1 MMSGKLNASDMTNP
15 SLMTSLAIVGL
26 RLIRMLPTT
35 YIQIHKHIILEED
48 PRAPRRH
55 LFSDGQNI
63 YDELRQQ
70 FRRANYI
77 ASVWNNASA
86 KMINILNPEN
96 YRWTLEDDKYHFHWF
111 DGDQLPDFVSQ
122 SLEEELAKKPEENT
136 DEQDDDLDIQY
147 QDRID
152 DELPDFNDD
161 DNED

>member
-1 MMSGKLNASDMTNP
+1 
-15 SLMTSLAIVGL
+15 
-26 RLIRMLPTT
+26 MLL
-35 YIQIHKHIILEED
+35 K
-48 PRAPRRH
+48 
-55 LFSDGQNI
+55 
-63 YDELRQQ
+63 

-96 YRWTLEDDKYHFHWF
+96 YGWTLEDDKYHFHWF

-136 DEQDDDLDIQY
+136 DEQDDDLNIQY